1 MARIATVIDFL
12 FLKLNSDITTKV
24 YQINYKSKN
33 FY

>member
-12 FLKLNSDITTKV
+12 FLKINSDIINKV